1 MAKLKKLL
9 KDMEQR
15 LAILQEES
23 NKKWRNEV
31 IEARIS
37 ELTSSIVAIQQI
49 LISEINE
56 QDNG

>member
-49 LISEINE
+49 LISEIKA

>member
-1 MAKLKKLL
+1 MAKLKQLL

-15 LAILQEES
+15 LAILQKES

-49 LISEINE
+49 LISEIKA